1 MENSEE
7 KIMTGYYWYYKGWA
21 FKTEQKNI
29 SKYAKEKGESTR
41 EAIFNTIEDAVD
53 QMTNYR
59 INKDSKIS
67 LSVHTL
73 ETLRNKINDEIEAEN
88 QLLAGLGWKD
98 TKIGKL
104 KENDDGNALA
114 VSIAG
119 INVAEII
126 GAADIKQMVSLF
138 RDSRFRTEVGGRYS
152 TLSYTRLG
160 KGERDKGKKK
170 ANDVMTDLIKDF
182 QAQNILQ
189 GTVQSSGPK
198 WEQFLNLVF
207 GLTPKEIEAFQNSLD
222 TSVQQAIN
230 DVLAEQLQKV
240 LLASTVDSKGNFK
253 ISTSEKVVKD
263 AYKNITFY
271 LQSMAKDWMGKL
283 ENKKNALEDALKKM
297 EKEDLFPIEG
307 SLAAGKIVG
316 SYNNANYS
324 AFVQTSLTLIEEA
337 KGKTDE
343 EAAPERDK
351 IRDNFWKIIVDSAN
365 KIKLNT
371 NNFLYNEK
379 IKERFVK
386 AFNNIFNS
394 IEKIKALE
402 AYGPGQ
408 ITGVL
413 DELAGAL
420 ELITTKDRKIS
431 EIEIIGR
438 KKLSDSAQ
446 GNVDIT
452 FKLGNKTYGV
462 QTKNYSKSTP
472 ESITLYND
480 TSFRI
485 MSNDSERYIDEG
497 LLKTLRFLIANGH
510 IIDEYSSDFNNKSFK
525 SLIPDME
532 SALYSA
538 LPALI
543 RQNLVKNKLDKNI
556 LTTNTIYIL
565 NGRYFLASYLL
576 IKLYQNAK
584 AWLEKAEKD
593 SKMITLTGD
602 FPKKYSGYVGVNF
615 IPTKWRQQAG
625 AGNFKSIQYN
635 NKWLPRNL
643 EYAQSNIRLNFKG
656 LKVDL
661 G

>member
-1 MENSEE
+1 MKNSEE

-29 SKYAKEKGESTR
+29 SKYAKKKGESTR
-41 EAIFNTIEDAVD
+41 EAIFNTIEDAAD
-53 QMTNYR
+53 QMTTYR

-67 LSVHTL
+67 LSAYTL
-73 ETLRNKINDEIEAEN
+73 ETLRNKINKEIDSEN
-88 QLLAGLGWKD
+88 QLLMGLGWKG
-98 TKIGKL
+98 TKIGKI
-104 KENDDGNALA
+104 KEKSDGSALA
-114 VSIAG
+114 ASIAQ
-119 INVAEII
+119 INIAEII
-126 GAADIKQMVSLF
+126 GTAQIKQMTSMF
-138 RDSRFRTEVGGRYS
+138 RDSLFRTEVGGRYS

-160 KGERDKGKKK
+160 KGERSKGKQK
-170 ANDVMTDLIKDF
+170 ANDVMTELIKDF

-189 GTVQSSGPK
+189 GTAQSSGPK

-222 TSVQQAIN
+222 SFVQQEIN
-230 DVLAEQLQKV
+230 NVLAEQLQKV
-240 LLASTVDSKGNFK
+240 ILASAVDGKGNFK

-263 AYKNITFY
+263 AYKNIAFS
-271 LQSMAKDWMGKL
+271 LQSIAKDWVKKL
-283 ENKKNALEDALKKM
+283 ENKKDTLEQALTKM

-324 AFVQTSLTLIEEA
+324 AFVQTSLTLIQDA
-337 KGKTDE
+337 KDKKNTTS
-343 EAAPERDK
+343 ERNK
-351 IRDNFWKIIVDSAN
+351 IRDNFWKIIVESAN
-365 KIKLNT
+365 KTRLNR
-371 NNFLYNEK
+371 NNFLNNEET
-379 IKERFVK
+379 KEFFFK
-386 AFNNIFNS
+386 AFDSIFNS
-394 IEKIKALE
+394 TEKIQALE

-420 ELITTKDRKIS
+420 ELKANEKIS
-431 EIEIIGR
+431 EVEIIGR

-452 FKLGNKTYGV
+452 FKLGNKIYGV
-462 QTKNYSKSTP
+462 QAKNYSKSTQS
-472 ESITLYND
+472 SITLYND

-485 MSNDSERYIDEG
+485 MSNDSERYIEEG
-497 LLKTLRFLIANGH
+497 LLKTLRFLIANAH
-510 IIDEYSSDFNNKSFK
+510 IVDEYSSDFNNKSLETIR
-525 SLIPDME
+525 SDME
-532 SALYSA
+532 FALYSA

-543 RQNLVKNKLDKNI
+543 RQNLVKNKLDENI

-576 IKLYQNAK
+576 IKLYQEAKYQLENAVK
-584 AWLEKAEKD
+584 ENR
-593 SKMITLTGD
+593 MITLTGN
-602 FPKKYSGYVGVNF
+602 FPTKYSGYVGVNF
-615 IPTKWRQQAG
+615 IPTEWKQQAG
-625 AGNFKSIQYN
+625 AGNFKAIQYN

-661 G
+661 R